1 MEHVLLIPNHAISQ
15 VLQAQAAV
23 MKMHTCAT
31 VPLASLVTTVPKI
44 LMNVSPYQLQ
54 SVNLPASMMV
64 TVPTSYLVDLSVI
77 VHQSIAV
84 IDVKL
89 TSLHVIQIHV
99 RIVEPVSRMGYQI
112 LHATVPLA
120 TLA

>member
-1 MEHVLLIPNHAISQ
+1 MMETARTHV
-15 VLQAQAAV
+15 
-23 MKMHTCAT
+23 T
-31 VPLASLVTTVPKI
+31 VSLVSLGTTVPKI
-44 LMNVSPYQLQ
+44 LMNVNPYQLQ
-54 SVNLPASMMV
+54 PVNLPASMMV
-64 TVPTSYLVDLSVI
+64 TVPTSYLADLSVV

-89 TSLHVIQIHV
+89 TSLHVTQIHV
-99 RIVEPVSRMGYQI
+99 RIVEPVSRVGYQI